1 MMPPSKVVPF
11 GAPYRP
17 FGVLTVF
24 LKSLVRSLTQ
34 GWSVSGCSVW
44 SGCRAWNRDPVLYR
58 NTSSMVPVD
67 KRVLT
72 RLSPSVP
79 PGRVSTLTVIVGF
92 ALWKAA
98 ARSFANFVAAG
109 SFPPAINE
117 MVVGPLELF
126 ALDEQAASAAPRR
139 ATQPSAATTGDVVRL
154 ENIKYLLVMCRPRAA
169 IRARAESLH
178 LKLGSCVA
186 LVNRQTVTI
195 QTRRGTRVR
204 PKS

>member
-1 MMPPSKVVPF
+1 MMPPSKVLPF

-17 FGVLTVF
+17 FGVLTVA
-24 LKSLVRSLTQ
+24 LKSLVRSFTQ

-92 ALWKAA
+92 AEWKAA
-98 ARSFANFVAAG
+98 AMSFANFVAAG
-109 SFPPAINE
+109 SFPPAISVI
-117 MVVGPLELF
+117 VVGPFELLE
-126 ALDEQAASAAPRR
+126 LDEQATSIPPTRARLPSATATRIGVRR
-139 ATQPSAATTGDVVRL
+139 A
-154 ENIKYLLVMCRPRAA
+154 NMKYLLVVASCSPRDP
-169 IRARAESLH
+169 
-178 LKLGSCVA
+178 GVA
-186 LVNRQTVTI
+186 LNRFNRKVGALLAPVNLAIVTI
-195 QTRRGTRVR
+195 
-204 PKS
+204 